1 MILNPEKKF
10 WIIKWKNRK
19 WGANLKY
26 SNFEDEILDKDHD
39 DSKYPH
45 LKRLYDADFYTLD
58 FDPSFTRFDDE
69 ILNDDYEGIRYN
81 KRMWRDIHPL

>member
-1 MILNPEKKF
+1 MMPKPDEMLLIMKL
-10 WIIKWKNRK
+10 INRK
-19 WGANLKY
+19 RGVDLKY
-26 SNFEDEILDKDHD
+26 RNFEDEFLDDND
-39 DSKYPH
+39 YESNYPH

-58 FDPSFTRFDDE
+58 FDPGFTRFDDE